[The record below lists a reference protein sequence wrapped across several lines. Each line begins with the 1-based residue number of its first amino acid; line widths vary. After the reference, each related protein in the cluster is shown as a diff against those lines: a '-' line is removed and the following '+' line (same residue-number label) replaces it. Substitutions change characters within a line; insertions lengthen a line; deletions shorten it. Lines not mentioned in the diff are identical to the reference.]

1 MLDPDNDLDT
11 AFIKNVA
18 EIRVAV
24 EQVADAASETR
35 DLLQSSIE
43 RQIDFNDTLVM
54 ILKELQRRRD

>member
-43 RQIDFNDTLVM
+43 RQIDFNDTLVA
-54 ILKELQRRRD
+54 ILK

>member
-11 AFIKNVA
+11 IKNVGYGS
-18 EIRVAV
+18 V

-43 RQIDFNDTLVM
+43 RQIDFNDTLVA
-54 ILKELQRRRD
+54 ILK